1 MKCNEVNGTIKLC
14 VRKREGREGI
24 MIGVLE
30 MVTGKIELS
39 LGKELPRGKGRY
51 RCYR

>member
-14 VRKREGREGI
+14 VRKREGI